1 MYLYEDLLG
10 FRANHKCKFQGQ
22 DSESLFMKN
31 KAQMPDDWL
40 YNTETISY
48 DYNRLGHRC
57 KNPEDID
64 FSNISFVLDKLY
76 FMDIKV
82 IEKGKDYARD
92 QLHSGNITHQSISDY
107 LISDYTDKYKNAT
120 IYSTFRGKSV

>member
-1 MYLYEDLLG
+1 ECGSWDTDEYRKDLLIAG
-10 FRANHKCKFQGQ
+10 
-22 DSESLFMKN
+22 
-31 KAQMPDDWL
+31 
-40 YNTETISY
+40 TETNYFLTRYKLYVNMI
-48 DYNRLGHRC
+48 YNLMKYHNL
-57 KNPEDID
+57 KY
-64 FSNISFVLDKLY
+64 SNISFVLDKLY